1 MKIYFHLNLSGF
13 SNCYIIV
20 NENTK
25 EALIIDPGKITP
37 EIIEHI
43 EIDNYKLTGVL
54 VTHNHE
60 SHTNGIKTLLK
71 IYTPVIYAADSEIA
85 GNETVVLKGDGV
97 ISIAGLTI
105 GYMSL
110 PGHTPDSMVFK
121 VGRIL
126 FTGDSISSGKI
137 GSTSSNYSKNTLI
150 SNIKMKILSQQE
162 DTVLMPGH
170 GPPTTVGAEKLYNPV
185 IAQDYVIPPIP
196 LS

>member
-43 EIDNYKLTGVL
+43 ETDNYKLTGVL

-85 GNETVVLKGDGV
+85 GNGTVVLKGDGV